1 LTPWTFS
8 RLVIILALPDSRS
21 QHHHPHHI
29 HTLSLS
35 LHPLGE
41 IDINIFFE
49 ICRIT
54 FGPNEISLPS
64 QERLFVTYMYTC
76 MYVISIHRYSRT
88 VLFCMYVCTVC
99 TYVRTYAKYVTQ
111 VYECVTIYS
120 KGDLVIRREKSMSQP
135 MLQRAASLSLPRA
148 ASMRRTRAG
157 SQDSGEL
164 EVTPRS
170 VRTIRNNSLIC
181 HL

>member
-1 LTPWTFS
+1 
-8 RLVIILALPDSRS
+8 
-21 QHHHPHHI
+21 
-29 HTLSLS
+29 
-35 LHPLGE
+35 
-41 IDINIFFE
+41 
-49 ICRIT
+49 
-54 FGPNEISLPS
+54 
-64 QERLFVTYMYTC
+64 
-76 MYVISIHRYSRT
+76 
-88 VLFCMYVCTVC
+88 MYVCTQN
-99 TYVRTYAKYVTQ
+99 VTQ

-148 ASMRRTRAG
+148 ASMRRSRAG

-181 HL
+181 HIKLSMYVCIYVHVCKFSAKTSSVCMV